1 MIEYVTSAAILVQV
15 AFLFY
20 ALGFLARDE
29 LLLRILILVGTI
41 FYLLYYFFIDEAPL
55 WEAIFTSSILGII
68 NIGMILVLIL
78 ERTTFAMD
86 DLTTRVYEN
95 FDTLTPGHFRKVMRF
110 STTTEINSDTVLIQ
124 QGQPIDRLYL
134 VIDGSADLAKLG
146 KTQTMDAPL
155 FLGEI
160 GFLLNATASAQVT
173 VTQGSTVV
181 SWAFTD
187 FRKLMDGSP
196 AIRNA
201 MIALFSRDLASKLG
215 RSAPANRPN

>member
-78 ERTTFAMD
+78 ERTTFAMEQ
-86 DLTTRVYEN
+86 RY
-95 FDTLTPGHFRKVMRF
+95 G
-110 STTTEINSDTVLIQ
+110 SD
-124 QGQPIDRLYL
+124 
-134 VIDGSADLAKLG
+134 
-146 KTQTMDAPL
+146 
-155 FLGEI
+155 
-160 GFLLNATASAQVT
+160 
-173 VTQGSTVV
+173 
-181 SWAFTD
+181 
-187 FRKLMDGSP
+187 P
-196 AIRNA
+196 A
-201 MIALFSRDLASKLG
+201 
-215 RSAPANRPN
+215 RPTN